1 MIKCTL
7 LTTSKAIV
15 VKDET
20 EALKL
25 IPELLKDKNN
35 LADDIYL
42 IVDSREKNKCA
53 REISKFNQE
62 ANAFEL
68 VDFIL
73 I

>member
-1 MIKCTL
+1 MIKYTL

-15 VKDET
+15 VKDEA